1 MKEQILKNYLII
13 CSVIL
18 VVSSCFA
25 LTSINTESPTNSTNS
40 KDIFESD
47 EIIKTATNVENNLI
61 NIEMPFREIYSI
73 YRTKCSESA
82 IQEANNK
89 IESMKE
95 LWNNNNSK
103 TENRVFDINNK
114 FIWIQN
120 MLSAV
125 DTDDEDAFCTQKYL
139 LYNMLEET
147 QNQYVKLTNSK
158 LIKYTKLQDLSN
170 TVQNVQKT
178 EVKVHSAPTPIK
190 YVNLVNRTKNL
201 TEEELDYANL
211 ADEYIQKEIWKLLE
225 RNFLTQEDLKILDN
239 KIVLNYNKTCANTK
253 WAFHML
259 QSSDWKQ
266 KVFKSIIL
274 NVNLCDNK
282 SFIQNYTNYIRQ
294 IFIHEISHYIYMFR
308 DTWTANF
315 DKICWDTAKGCSS
328 ENFVSNYAGSNA
340 AEDYAESFA
349 YWYLDNFNWV
359 EKQHWASS
367 DPILWQKLWYFN
379 NLAQR
384 LQK

>member
-1 MKEQILKNYLII
+1 MKKQILKNYLII
-13 CSVIL
+13 ASIVLII
-18 VVSSCFA
+18 SSCFA
-25 LTSINTESPTNSTNS
+25 LTSTDMSNQTVDYTTS

-47 EIIKTATNVENNLI
+47 EVIKSTTNVENNLI
-61 NIEMPFREIYSI
+61 NIEVPFREIYSI
-73 YRTKCSESA
+73 YRTKCSEIS
-82 IQEANNK
+82 IQEANEK
-89 IESMKE
+89 IESIKE
-95 LWNNNNSK
+95 LWNNNSK
-103 TENRVFDINNK
+103 FENRSLDLSNK
-114 FIWIQN
+114 YIKIQS

-125 DTDDEDAFCTQKYL
+125 NTDDKDSFCTQKYL

-147 QNQYVKLTNSK
+147 QNQYIKLTNSK
-158 LIKYTKLQDLSN
+158 LIKYTKLQDSSNIVQN
-170 TVQNVQKT
+170 TV
-178 EVKVHSAPTPIK
+178 VKVHSAPTPIK
-190 YVNLVNRTKNL
+190 YVNLVNRTKDLNN
-201 TEEELDYANL
+201 EELDYANL

-328 ENFVSNYAGSNA
+328 ENFVSNYANSNA

-349 YWYLDNFNWV
+349 YWYLDNFNWA
-359 EKQHWASS
+359 EKQHWSSS
-367 DPILWQKLWYFN
+367 DKIIWEKLWYFN

>member
-1 MKEQILKNYLII
+1 MKEQILKNYLIMASI
-13 CSVIL
+13 IL
-18 VVSSCFA
+18 IISSCFA
-25 LTSINTESPTNSTNS
+25 LTSTNTDTPTNSTNS
-40 KDIFESD
+40 KNIFEND
-47 EIIKTATNVENNLI
+47 EIIKSATNVEKNLI
-61 NIEMPFREIYSI
+61 NIEVPFREIYSI
-73 YRTKCSESA
+73 YRSKCSESS
-82 IQEANNK
+82 IEEANGK

-95 LWNNNNSK
+95 LWNNDSK
-103 TENRVFDINNK
+103 FENRSLDLSNK
-114 FIWIQN
+114 YIKVQN
-120 MLSAV
+120 MLSSV
-125 DTDDEDAFCTQKYL
+125 KQEDEDTFCTQKYL

-147 QNQYVKLTNSK
+147 QNQYVQETKIK
-158 LIKYTKLQDLSN
+158 LIKYTKFQDSSN
-170 TVQNVQKT
+170 TTQKT
-178 EVKVHSAPTPIK
+178 EIKVHSAPTHIK
-190 YVNLVNRTKNL
+190 YLNLVNRTKGL
-201 TEEELDYANL
+201 SDEELDYANL
-211 ADEYIQKEIWKLLE
+211 ADEYIQKEIWKLLD
-225 RNFLTQEDLKILDN
+225 RNFLTKEDLKILDD

-266 KVFKSIIL
+266 KIFKSIIL

-294 IFIHEISHYIYMFR
+294 IFIHEISHYIYMFI

-328 ENFVSNYAGSNA
+328 ENFVSNYANSNA

-359 EKQHWASS
+359 EKQHWSSS
-367 DPILWQKLWYFN
+367 DKIIWEKLWYFN

>member
-18 VVSSCFA
+18 IVSSCFA

-61 NIEMPFREIYSI
+61 NIEVPFREIYSI
-73 YRTKCSESA
+73 YRTKCSETS
-82 IQEANNK
+82 IQEANDK
-89 IESMKE
+89 IDSMKE
-95 LWNNNNSK
+95 LWNNNSK
-103 TENRVFDINNK
+103 TENRVFDVNNK

-125 DTDDEDAFCTQKYL
+125 DTDDKDAFCTQKYL

-158 LIKYTKLQDLSN
+158 LIKYTKLQDPSN

-315 DKICWDTAKGCSS
+315 DKICWDTARGCSS
-328 ENFVSNYAGSNA
+328 ENFVSNYASSNA

>member
-25 LTSINTESPTNSTNS
+25 LTSINTDSPTNSTNS

-47 EIIKTATNVENNLI
+47 EIIKSATNVENNLI
-61 NIEMPFREIYSI
+61 NIEVPFREIYSI
-73 YRTKCSESA
+73 YRTKCSETS
-82 IQEANNK
+82 IQEANDK
-89 IESMKE
+89 IDSMKE
-95 LWNNNNSK
+95 LWNNNSK
-103 TENRVFDINNK
+103 TENRVFDVNNK

-125 DTDDEDAFCTQKYL
+125 DTDDKDAFCTQKYL

-158 LIKYTKLQDLSN
+158 LIKYTKLQDPSN

-190 YVNLVNRTKNL
+190 YVNLVNRAKNL

-315 DKICWDTAKGCSS
+315 DKICWDTARGCSS
-328 ENFVSNYAGSNA
+328 ENFVSNYASSNA

>member
-25 LTSINTESPTNSTNS
+25 LTSINTDSPTNSTNS

-61 NIEMPFREIYSI
+61 NIEVPFREIYSI
-73 YRTKCSESA
+73 YRTKCSETSV
-82 IQEANNK
+82 QEANNK

-95 LWNNNNSK
+95 LWNNNSK

-158 LIKYTKLQDLSN
+158 LIKYTKLQDPSN

>member
-25 LTSINTESPTNSTNS
+25 LTSINTDSPTNSTNS

-47 EIIKTATNVENNLI
+47 EIIKSATNVENNLI
-61 NIEMPFREIYSI
+61 NIEVPFREIYSI
-73 YRTKCSESA
+73 YRTKCSETS
-82 IQEANNK
+82 IQEANDK
-89 IESMKE
+89 IDSMKE
-95 LWNNNNSK
+95 LWNNNSK
-103 TENRVFDINNK
+103 TENRVFDVNNK

-125 DTDDEDAFCTQKYL
+125 DTDDKDAFCTQKYL

-158 LIKYTKLQDLSN
+158 LIKYTKLQDPSN

-190 YVNLVNRTKNL
+190 YVNLVNRAKNL

-328 ENFVSNYAGSNA
+328 ENFVSNYASSNA

>member
-18 VVSSCFA
+18 VISSCFA
-25 LTSINTESPTNSTNS
+25 LTSINTDSPTNSTTS
-40 KDIFESD
+40 KGIFESD
-47 EIIKTATNVENNLI
+47 EIIKTVTNIEQNLI
-61 NIEMPFREIYSI
+61 NIEEPFRDIYSI
-73 YRTKCSESA
+73 FRTKCSEES

-89 IESMKE
+89 IESMKI
-95 LWNNNNSK
+95 LWNSDSK
-103 TENRVFDINNK
+103 VENRIIDLNNK
-114 FIWIQN
+114 FSWIQK

-125 DTDDEDAFCTQKYL
+125 DTDDKDEFCTQKYL

-147 QNQYVKLTNSK
+147 QNQYVQLTNNK
-158 LIKYTKLQDLSN
+158 LIKYTKLQDSSN
-170 TVQNVQKT
+170 TVQKPK
-178 EVKVHSAPTPIK
+178 VKVHSAPSSIK
-190 YVNLVNRTKNL
+190 YINLVNRTNDL
-201 TEEELDYANL
+201 NDEELNYANL

-225 RNFLTQEDLKILDN
+225 KNFLTQEDLKILDN

-266 KVFKSIIL
+266 KIFKSIIL

-308 DTWTANF
+308 DTWTADF
-315 DKICWDTAKGCSS
+315 DIICWDSGKGCSEDS
-328 ENFVSNYAGSNA
+328 FVSNYANSNA

-359 EKQHWASS
+359 DKQHWSS
-367 DPILWQKLWYFN
+367 SNSILWEKLSYFN
-379 NLAQR
+379 KLAQR
-384 LQK
+384 LQE

>member
-1 MKEQILKNYLII
+1 M
-13 CSVIL
+13 
-18 VVSSCFA
+18 
-25 LTSINTESPTNSTNS
+25 
-40 KDIFESD
+40 
-47 EIIKTATNVENNLI
+47 
-61 NIEMPFREIYSI
+61 
-73 YRTKCSESA
+73 
-82 IQEANNK
+82 
-89 IESMKE
+89 
-95 LWNNNNSK
+95 
-103 TENRVFDINNK
+103 
-114 FIWIQN
+114 
-120 MLSAV
+120 
-125 DTDDEDAFCTQKYL
+125 
-139 LYNMLEET
+139 
-147 QNQYVKLTNSK
+147 
-158 LIKYTKLQDLSN
+158 
-170 TVQNVQKT
+170 
-178 EVKVHSAPTPIK
+178 
-190 YVNLVNRTKNL
+190 
-201 TEEELDYANL
+201 
-211 ADEYIQKEIWKLLE
+211 
-225 RNFLTQEDLKILDN
+225 KILDN

>member
-61 NIEMPFREIYSI
+61 NIEVPFREIYSI

-95 LWNNNNSK
+95 LWNNNSK
-103 TENRVFDINNK
+103 TENRVFDVNNK

-125 DTDDEDAFCTQKYL
+125 DTDDKDAFCTQKYL

>member
-61 NIEMPFREIYSI
+61 NIEVPFREIYSI

-95 LWNNNNSK
+95 LWNNNSK
-103 TENRVFDINNK
+103 TENRVFDVNNK